1 MISGE
6 QLREVRRSA
15 GIGLG
20 KLAERTVYSKSHLGN
35 VEKGI
40 RTVTPE
46 VVAAYERALGVVRLP
61 SYRGGRIVEGRPDG
75 GEETQIR
82 CGVP

>member
-15 GIGLG
+15 GIRLG
-20 KLAERTVYSKSHLGN
+20 KLAERTVYSQSHLGN

-46 VVAAYERALGVVRLP
+46 VVAAYERALV
-61 SYRGGRIVEGRPDG
+61 S
-75 GEETQIR
+75 
-82 CGVP
+82 